1 MVQIYFLQ
9 LSQINVNF
17 RIEDTISF
25 YLPYKGGALE
35 TKKTALYDIH
45 QQAGG
50 KLVEFAGYYMPIQY
64 RGIIEEHRRVRSTA
78 GLFDVS
84 HMGEFI
90 VRGPQAE
97 AFLQKI
103 TINDV
108 SKLAVKQVQYSAMC
122 YEDGGVVDDLLIYRF
137 PDHFLMVVNAAN
149 LDKDWQWAN
158 KHLIEG
164 VSLTNESDALSLLA
178 LQGPMA
184 RKILQK
190 LTDFD
195 LNALEYYWLDEAEAA
210 GVKMMISR
218 TGYTGELG
226 YELMFPN
233 AHAVKVWQAVMA
245 AGAEFE
251 IEPIGL
257 GARDT
262 LRLEMKYCLYG
273 NDIDQTTHPL
283 EAGLGWITKL
293 NKGDFIGREALLA
306 AKAAGLKRKLIGFE
320 MPGRAFPRHGYA
332 IFAGGQNVGAVTS
345 GTFSPSLEKGIGMG
359 YVPLESSSAGTPLE
373 IEIRNTRM
381 PATVCETPF
390 YNKQ

>member
-1 MVQIYFLQ
+1 M
-9 LSQINVNF
+9 
-17 RIEDTISF
+17 
-25 YLPYKGGALE
+25 E
-35 TKKTALYDIH
+35 TRKTALYDVH
-45 QQAGG
+45 QQAGA

-64 RGIIEEHRRVRSTA
+64 RGIIEEHRRVRTTV

-90 VRGPQAE
+90 VKGSNAE

-108 SKLAVKQVQYSAMC
+108 SKVDVRQVQYSAMC
-122 YEDGGVVDDLLIYRF
+122 YPEGGIVDDLLIYRF
-137 PDHFLMVVNAAN
+137 PDHYLMVVNAAN
-149 LDKDWQWAN
+149 LDKDWEWAN
-158 KHLIEG
+158 RHLIG
-164 VSLTNESDALSLLA
+164 GITLTNESDRYSLLA

-184 RKILQK
+184 QKTLQK
-190 LTDFD
+190 LTALD
-195 LNALEYYWLDEAEAA
+195 LGKLDYYWLDEAEAA
-210 GVKMMISR
+210 GVPMMISR

-226 YELMFPN
+226 YELMMPN
-233 AHAVKVWQAVMA
+233 ESAVKVWKAVMA
-245 AGAEFE
+245 AGAEFD

-273 NDIDQTTHPL
+273 NDIDQTTNPL

-293 NKGDFIGREALLA
+293 NKGEFISREALLQI
-306 AKAAGLKRKLIGFE
+306 KAAGLKRKLIGFD

-332 IFAGGQNVGAVTS
+332 IYSGGERVGVVTS
-345 GTFSPSLEKGIGMG
+345 GTFSPSLEKGIGTG
-359 YVPLESSSAGTPLE
+359 YVPVELAAVGTPLE
-373 IEIRNTRM
+373 IEIRNSRM

-390 YNKQ
+390 YKK

>member
-1 MVQIYFLQ
+1 M
-9 LSQINVNF
+9 
-17 RIEDTISF
+17 
-25 YLPYKGGALE
+25 E
-35 TKKTALYDIH
+35 TRKTALYDIH
-45 QQAGG
+45 EQAGA

-64 RGIIEEHRRVRSTA
+64 RGIIDEHRRVRSTV

-90 VRGPQAE
+90 VKGPNAE

-122 YEDGGVVDDLLIYRF
+122 YEDGGIVDDLLIYRF
-137 PDHFLMVVNAAN
+137 PGYYLLVVNAAN

-158 KHLIEG
+158 RHLIDG
-164 VSLTNESDALSLLA
+164 VTLTNESDDYSLLA

-184 RKILQK
+184 QKTLQK
-190 LTDFD
+190 LTTFD
-195 LNALEYYWLDEAEAA
+195 LNSLDYYWLDEAEAA
-210 GVKMMISR
+210 GVPMMISR

-226 YELMFPN
+226 YELMFRN
-233 AHAVKVWQAVMA
+233 DAAVKVWQAVMA
-245 AGAEFE
+245 AGAEFG

-273 NDIDQTTHPL
+273 NDIDQSTNPL

-293 NKGDFIGREALLA
+293 NKGEFISREALLQI
-306 AKAAGLKRKLIGFE
+306 KAAGLKRKLIGFD

-332 IFAGGQNVGAVTS
+332 IYSGGERVGVVTS
-345 GTFSPSLEKGIGMG
+345 GTFSPSLEKGIGTG
-359 YVPLESSSAGTPLE
+359 YVPVELAAVGTPLE
-373 IEIRNTRM
+373 IEIRNSRM

-390 YNKQ
+390 YKK

>member
-1 MVQIYFLQ
+1 V
-9 LSQINVNF
+9 
-17 RIEDTISF
+17 
-25 YLPYKGGALE
+25 E
-35 TKKTALYDIH
+35 TRKTALYDVH
-45 QQAGG
+45 QQAGA

-64 RGIIEEHRRVRSTA
+64 RGIIEEHRRVRTTV

-90 VRGPQAE
+90 VKGSNAE

-108 SKLAVKQVQYSAMC
+108 SKVDVRQVQYSAMC
-122 YEDGGVVDDLLIYRF
+122 YPEGGIVDDLLIYRF
-137 PDHFLMVVNAAN
+137 PDHYLMVVNAAN
-149 LDKDWQWAN
+149 LDKDWEWAN
-158 KHLIEG
+158 RHLIGG
-164 VSLTNESDALSLLA
+164 VTLTNESDRYSLLA

-184 RKILQK
+184 QKTLQK
-190 LTDFD
+190 LTALD
-195 LNALEYYWLDEAEAA
+195 LGKLDYYWLDEAEAA
-210 GVKMMISR
+210 GVPMMISR

-226 YELMFPN
+226 YELMMPN
-233 AHAVKVWQAVMA
+233 ESAVKVWKAVMA
-245 AGAEFE
+245 AGAEFD

-273 NDIDQTTHPL
+273 NDIDQTTNPL

-293 NKGDFIGREALLA
+293 NKGEFISREALLQI
-306 AKAAGLKRKLIGFE
+306 KAAGLKRKLIGFD

-332 IFAGGQNVGAVTS
+332 IYSGGERVGVVTS
-345 GTFSPSLEKGIGMG
+345 GTFSPSLEKGIGTG
-359 YVPLESSSAGTPLE
+359 YVPVELAAVGTPLE
-373 IEIRNTRM
+373 IEIRNSRM

-390 YNKQ
+390 YKK

>member
-1 MVQIYFLQ
+1 V
-9 LSQINVNF
+9 
-17 RIEDTISF
+17 
-25 YLPYKGGALE
+25 E
-35 TKKTALYDIH
+35 TRKTALYDVH
-45 QQAGG
+45 QQAGA

-64 RGIIEEHRRVRSTA
+64 RGIIEEHRRVRTTV

-90 VRGPQAE
+90 VKGPNAE

-108 SKLAVKQVQYSAMC
+108 SKVDVRQVQYSAMC
-122 YEDGGVVDDLLIYRF
+122 YPEGGIVDDLLIYRF
-137 PDHFLMVVNAAN
+137 PDHYLMVVNAAN
-149 LDKDWQWAN
+149 LDKDWEWAN
-158 KHLIEG
+158 RHLIGG
-164 VSLTNESDALSLLA
+164 VTLTNESDRYSLLA

-184 RKILQK
+184 QKTLQK
-190 LTDFD
+190 LTALD
-195 LNALEYYWLDEAEAA
+195 LNKIDYYWLDEAEAA
-210 GVKMMISR
+210 GVPMMISR

-226 YELMFPN
+226 YELMMPN
-233 AHAVKVWQAVMA
+233 ESAVKVWKAVMA
-245 AGAEFE
+245 AGAEFD

-273 NDIDQTTHPL
+273 NDIDQTTNPL

-293 NKGDFIGREALLA
+293 NKGEFISREALLQI
-306 AKAAGLKRKLIGFE
+306 KAAGLKRKLIGFD

-332 IFAGGQNVGAVTS
+332 IYSGGERVGVVTS
-345 GTFSPSLEKGIGMG
+345 GTFSPSLEKGIGTG
-359 YVPLESSSAGTPLE
+359 YVPVELAAVGTPLE
-373 IEIRNTRM
+373 IEIRNSRM

-390 YNKQ
+390 YKK

>member
-1 MVQIYFLQ
+1 M
-9 LSQINVNF
+9 
-17 RIEDTISF
+17 
-25 YLPYKGGALE
+25 E
-35 TKKTALYDIH
+35 TRKTALYDVH
-45 QQAGG
+45 QQAGA

-64 RGIIEEHRRVRSTA
+64 RGIIEEHRRVRTTV

-90 VRGPQAE
+90 VKGPNAE

-108 SKLAVKQVQYSAMC
+108 SKVDVRQVQYSAMC
-122 YEDGGVVDDLLIYRF
+122 YPEGGIVDDLLIYRF
-137 PDHFLMVVNAAN
+137 PDHYLMVVNAAN
-149 LDKDWQWAN
+149 LDKDWEWAN
-158 KHLIEG
+158 RHLIGG
-164 VSLTNESDALSLLA
+164 VTLTNESDRYSLLA

-184 RKILQK
+184 QKTLQK
-190 LTDFD
+190 LTALD
-195 LNALEYYWLDEAEAA
+195 LNKIDYYWLDEAEAA
-210 GVKMMISR
+210 GVPMMISR

-226 YELMFPN
+226 YELMMPN
-233 AHAVKVWQAVMA
+233 ESAVKVWKAVMA
-245 AGAEFE
+245 AGAEFD

-273 NDIDQTTHPL
+273 NDIDQTTNPL

-293 NKGDFIGREALLA
+293 NKGEFISREALLQI
-306 AKAAGLKRKLIGFE
+306 KAAGLKRKLIGFD

-332 IFAGGQNVGAVTS
+332 IYSGGERVGVVTS
-345 GTFSPSLEKGIGMG
+345 GTFSPSLEKGIGTG
-359 YVPLESSSAGTPLE
+359 YVPVELAAVGTPLE
-373 IEIRNTRM
+373 IEIRNSRM

-390 YNKQ
+390 YKK

>member
-1 MVQIYFLQ
+1 M
-9 LSQINVNF
+9 
-17 RIEDTISF
+17 
-25 YLPYKGGALE
+25 E
-35 TKKTALYDIH
+35 TRKTALYDVH
-45 QQAGG
+45 QQAGA

-64 RGIIEEHRRVRSTA
+64 RGIIEEHRRVRTTV

-90 VRGPQAE
+90 VKGSNAE

-108 SKLAVKQVQYSAMC
+108 SKVDVRQVQYSAMC
-122 YEDGGVVDDLLIYRF
+122 YPEGGIVDDLLIYRF
-137 PDHFLMVVNAAN
+137 PDHYLMVVNAAK
-149 LDKDWQWAN
+149 LDTDWEWAN
-158 KHLIEG
+158 RHLIGG
-164 VSLTNESDALSLLA
+164 VTLTNESDRYSLLA

-184 RKILQK
+184 QKTLQK
-190 LTDFD
+190 LTALD
-195 LNALEYYWLDEAEAA
+195 LGKLDYYWLDEAEAA
-210 GVKMMISR
+210 GVPMMISR

-226 YELMFPN
+226 YELMMPN
-233 AHAVKVWQAVMA
+233 ESAVKVWKAVMA
-245 AGAEFE
+245 AGAEFD

-273 NDIDQTTHPL
+273 NDIDQTTNPL

-293 NKGDFIGREALLA
+293 NKGEFISREALLQI
-306 AKAAGLKRKLIGFE
+306 KAAGLKRKLIGFD

-332 IFAGGQNVGAVTS
+332 IYSGGERVGVVTS
-345 GTFSPSLEKGIGMG
+345 GTFSPSLEKGIGTG
-359 YVPLESSSAGTPLE
+359 YVPVELAAVGTPLE
-373 IEIRNTRM
+373 IEIRNSRM

-390 YNKQ
+390 YKK

>member
-1 MVQIYFLQ
+1 
-9 LSQINVNF
+9 
-17 RIEDTISF
+17 
-25 YLPYKGGALE
+25 LE

-45 QQAGG
+45 AAAGG

-64 RGIIEEHRRVRSTA
+64 RGIIEEHRRVRTTV

-90 VRGPQAE
+90 VKGPNAE

-122 YEDGGVVDDLLIYRF
+122 YEDGGIVDDLLIYRF
-137 PDHFLMVVNAAN
+137 PEHYLMVVNAAN
-149 LDKDWQWAN
+149 LDKDWAWAN
-158 KHLIEG
+158 RHLIDG
-164 VSLTNESDALSLLA
+164 VTLTNESDAFALLA

-184 RKILQK
+184 QKTLQK
-190 LTDFD
+190 LTALD
-195 LNALEYYWLDEAEAA
+195 LNQLEYYWLDEAEAA

-226 YELMFPN
+226 YELMFEN
-233 AHAVKVWQAVMA
+233 QHAVKVWQAVMA
-245 AGAEFE
+245 AGAEFG

-273 NDIDQTTHPL
+273 NDIDQTTNPL
-283 EAGLGWITKL
+283 EAGLGWITRL
-293 NKGDFIGREALLA
+293 NKGEFIGREALLQ
-306 AKAAGLKRKLIGFE
+306 AKAAGLKRKLIGFD

-332 IFAGGQNVGAVTS
+332 IYSNGAPVGQVTS
-345 GTFSPSLEKGIGMG
+345 GTFSPSLEKGIGTG
-359 YVPLESSSAGTPLE
+359 YLPLELAVTGTPIE

-381 PATVCETPF
+381 PAVVCETPF
-390 YNKQ
+390 YQKQ

>member
-1 MVQIYFLQ
+1 
-9 LSQINVNF
+9 
-17 RIEDTISF
+17 
-25 YLPYKGGALE
+25 LE
-35 TKKTALYDIH
+35 TRKTALYDIH
-45 QQAGG
+45 EQAGA

-64 RGIIEEHRRVRSTA
+64 RGIIDEHRRVRSTV

-90 VRGPQAE
+90 VKGPNAE

-122 YEDGGVVDDLLIYRF
+122 YEDGGIVDDLLIYRF
-137 PDHFLMVVNAAN
+137 PGHYLLVVNAAN

-158 KHLIEG
+158 RHLIDG
-164 VSLTNESDALSLLA
+164 VTLTNESDDYSLLA

-184 RKILQK
+184 QQTLQK
-190 LTDFD
+190 LTTFD
-195 LNALEYYWLDEAEAA
+195 LNSLDYYWLDEAEAA
-210 GVKMMISR
+210 GVPMMISR

-226 YELMFPN
+226 YELMFRN
-233 AHAVKVWQAVMA
+233 DAAVKVWQAVMA
-245 AGAEFE
+245 AGAEFG

-273 NDIDQTTHPL
+273 NDIDQTTNPL

-293 NKGDFIGREALLA
+293 NKGEFVGRDALLQI
-306 AKAAGLKRKLIGFE
+306 KAAGLKRKLIGFD

-332 IFAGGQNVGAVTS
+332 IYSGGERVGVVTS
-345 GTFSPSLEKGIGMG
+345 GTFSPSLDKGIGTG
-359 YVPLESSSAGTPLE
+359 YVPLELAAAGTPLE
-373 IEIRNTRM
+373 IEIRNSRM
-381 PATVCETPF
+381 PAAVCETPF
-390 YNKQ
+390 YKK